1 MKVLLLGGNGQL
13 GSHLRRTLPPLGEL
27 VVAARSG
34 DQDTLACDIGDS
46 GALRALLR
54 AQRPDLVINAAA
66 YTAVDKAETEAEQ
79 AFAIN
84 GEVPGIIGDTVAA
97 WNGAVVHYSTDYVFN
112 GQARAPYVETDATDP
127 LGVYGASK
135 LAGEQALASSGAD
148 HLILRT
154 AWVYSL
160 YGKNFLTTMLKLAG
174 ERPLLRVVDDQQGT
188 PTSAGFLARA
198 TAHIAH
204 AWMAKSDR
212 RKLAGIYHLT
222 NSGDTTWCR
231 FTRAIMEEAAASGR
245 LTHAPS
251 VEAIGTGGY
260 PTAAQRP
267 LYSVLSCERIRRTF
281 HVATPSWRGELRIAL
296 AETSK
301 VAS

>member
-13 GSHLRRTLPPLGEL
+13 GTHLRRTLPMLGKL
-27 VVAARSG
+27 MVAARSA
-34 DQDTLACDIGDS
+34 DQHTLPCDISDS
-46 GALRALLR
+46 NALRALLR
-54 AQRPDLVINAAA
+54 TQRPDLVINAAA
-66 YTAVDKAETEAEQ
+66 YTAVDKAETETEL

-84 GEVPGIIGDTVAA
+84 GDVPGIIGDTVAA

-112 GQARAPYVETDATDP
+112 GHARTPYVETDATAP

-135 LAGEQALASSGAD
+135 LAGESALASTGAD

-160 YGKNFLTTMLKLAG
+160 HGKNFLTTMLRLAD

-188 PTSAGFLARA
+188 PTSAGFLAWA
-198 TAHIAH
+198 TANIAE

-212 RKLAGIYHLT
+212 RGLAGVYHLT

-231 FTRAIMEEAAASGR
+231 FTRAIIEEALALGQLQR
-245 LTHAPS
+245 KPE
-251 VEAIGTGGY
+251 VEAIGTADY
-260 PTAAQRP
+260 PTPAQRP
-267 LYSVLSCERIRRTF
+267 LYSVLSCARIKQAFRLDI
-281 HVATPSWRGELRIAL
+281 PSWQEELHTVL
-296 AETSK
+296 AKTG
-301 VAS
+301 

>member
-13 GSHLRRTLPPLGEL
+13 GTHLRHTLPRLGEL

-34 DQDTLACDIGDS
+34 DRDTLTCDIGDS
-46 GALRALLR
+46 AALRALLR

-66 YTAVDKAETEAEQ
+66 YTAVDKAEAEAEQ

-84 GEVPGIIGDTVAA
+84 GEAPGIIGDTVAA

-112 GQARAPYVETDATDP
+112 GQARAPYVETDATAP

-160 YGKNFLTTMLKLAG
+160 YGKNFLTTMLRLAA
-174 ERPLLRVVDDQQGT
+174 ERPSLRVVDDQHGA

-198 TAHIAH
+198 TAHIVD
-204 AWMAKSDR
+204 AWMTKSAR
-212 RKLAGIYHLT
+212 RELTGIYHLT
-222 NSGDTTWCR
+222 NGGDTTWCR
-231 FTRAIMEEAAASGR
+231 FTRAIVEEALARKR
-245 LTHAPS
+245 LEHAPA
-251 VEAIGTGGY
+251 VDAIGTADY
-260 PTAAQRP
+260 PTPAQRP
-267 LYSVLSCERIRRTF
+267 LYSVLSCKRIEQAFRLDI
-281 HVATPSWRGELRIAL
+281 PSWQDELRTVL
-296 AETSK
+296 AETH
-301 VAS
+301 